1 MMSLSMP
8 DNKFVTS
15 SLEVIDKQNMLLI
28 KKGNATK
35 EKKIALHTSSV
46 VLTL

>member
-28 KKGNATK
+28 KK
-35 EKKIALHTSSV
+35 EMQQKKRK
-46 VLTL
+46 